1 MGHRS
6 RSQVARCPQC
16 RLHLERCACAAA
28 PSLQLRTRIAL
39 VMHASEVPK
48 PSATG
53 PLALLALRNAQLYVH
68 GRRDE
73 RVDLAPEFSSD
84 RRVYCLYP
92 ADDARPLAE
101 VAAEDDPRP
110 ITLIVPDGNWGQAR
124 RAARRLPGIERAP
137 NVILSAGP
145 PTEWGIRQE
154 TKEGGLATCEAI
166 AQALGLLEGPGVEA
180 ALMGF
185 FRRVVAETWATRG
198 RAPPPPISE
207 PPAPSPGAP
216 LAILYEDAHVV
227 AVDKPAGMLVH
238 RGWGVDELPLLQ
250 RLREQIGQR
259 VHPAHRLDR
268 ATSGVILF
276 AKSSTVAA
284 RLQEQFAGRSVV
296 KKYLALCRGNDPALR
311 LVDHPLAQE
320 KGEEK
325 KPAVTE
331 FRLLG
336 HHGRYGLYEAIP
348 LTGRVHQI
356 RRHLKHASH
365 PIIGDVRYGKGEHN
379 RHFRETYDF
388 HRLALHCFFLAL
400 EHPATG
406 APLEIEAP
414 PSPELVA
421 LLARLSIPLPPVG

>member
-1 MGHRS
+1 
-6 RSQVARCPQC
+6 
-16 RLHLERCACAAA
+16 
-28 PSLQLRTRIAL
+28 
-39 VMHASEVPK
+39 MHASEVPK

-53 PLALLALRNAQLYVH
+53 PIALLALCNAQLYVH

-73 RVDLAPEFSSD
+73 RVDLSAEFSAD

-92 ADDARPLAE
+92 SDDARPLSE
-101 VAAEDDPRP
+101 VVGDDDPRP

-124 RAARRLPGIERAP
+124 RAARRLPGIEQAP
-137 NVILSAGP
+137 NVILTSGA
-145 PTEWGIRQE
+145 PTEWGIREE

-166 AQALGLLEGPGVEA
+166 AQALGLVEGPEVEA
-180 ALMGF
+180 SLMAF
-185 FRRVVAETWATRG
+185 FRRVVAETWASRG
-198 RAPPPPISE
+198 RSPPPSPTE
-207 PPAPSPGAP
+207 APAPSLDAP
-216 LAILYEDAHVV
+216 LKLLYEDAHVV
-227 AVDKPAGMLVH
+227 AVDKPPGVLVH

-268 ATSGVILF
+268 ATSGAILF
-276 AKSSTVAA
+276 AKSSTMAA
-284 RLQEQFAGRSVV
+284 RLQEQFAGRAVV

-311 LVDHPLAQE
+311 RVDHPLAQE

-348 LTGRVHQI
+348 QTGRVHQI

-365 PIIGDVRYGKGEHN
+365 PIIGDVRYGKGDHN
-379 RHFRETYDF
+379 RYFRDTYDF
-388 HRLALHCFFLAL
+388 HRLALHCFFLGL
-400 EHPATG
+400 KHPATG
-406 APLEIEAP
+406 EPLEISAEP
-414 PSPELVA
+414 PSEFA
-421 LLARLSIPLPPVG
+421 SLLGRLAIPMPPGLIAS